1 MLVTR
6 LKKLYSQ
13 HIDLLNIITIFIFS
27 ILSNNKT
34 FKVEKYI
41 LFKNVFLTI
50 YQFFKTNLNNEML
63 EN

>member
-13 HIDLLNIITIFIFS
+13 HIDLLNIITIFILS
-27 ILSNNKT
+27 IISNNRT